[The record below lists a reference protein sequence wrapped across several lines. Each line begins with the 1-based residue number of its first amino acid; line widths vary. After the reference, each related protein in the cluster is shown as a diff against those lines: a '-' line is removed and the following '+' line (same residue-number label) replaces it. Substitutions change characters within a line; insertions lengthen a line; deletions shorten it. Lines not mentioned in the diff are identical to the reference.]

1 MSSGQWTPVVVSRI
15 AAGFALAVLV
25 GTNLYFAFHIAPPLG
40 PPEPSAAELVSWT
53 KAHQQQL
60 LFQFVPAYVAL
71 LYAGLAALLVNLTRG
86 TGMLAVLAY
95 IGAGANF
102 AVTLVG
108 FGLFFGLWTY
118 IQRGGTDD
126 GILALATIAPT
137 FTHSQLMAVGLTIGC
152 VGLLG
157 LRSRAWPAWLSSLGV
172 VTGAEHVLTY
182 IAFAFAPAFSTTTA
196 AFTVGGLARVSDIVL
211 EFLWL
216 IATMVVLLVR
226 PVRQAP
232 SEARLSAVTASSPRS

>member
-1 MSSGQWTPVVVSRI
+1 MTGGRWTSVVVSRI
-15 AAGFALAVLV
+15 AASFALSVLV
-25 GTNLYFAFHIAPPLG
+25 GTNLYFAFHVAPPLG
-40 PPEPSAAELVSWT
+40 PPEPSAQELVSWT

-71 LYAGLAALLVNLTRG
+71 LYAVLVALLVNLTRG
-86 TGMLAVLAY
+86 GGVLAVLAY

-118 IQRGGTDD
+118 VQRGGSDD
-126 GILALATIAPT
+126 GILALSTIAPT
-137 FTHSQLMAVGLTIGC
+137 FTHSQLMAIGLAVGC

-157 LRSRAWPAWLSSLGV
+157 LRSRAWPAWLGWLGV
-172 VTGAEHVLTY
+172 VTGLEHVVTY
-182 IAFAFAPAFSTTTA
+182 VAFASAPAFSTTTTV
-196 AFTVGGLARVSDIVL
+196 FTLGGLARVSDIVL

-216 IATMVVLLVR
+216 IATVVVLLVR
-226 PVRQAP
+226 PVRQSP
-232 SEARLSAVTASSPRS
+232 VDDRVSAISASTPRS